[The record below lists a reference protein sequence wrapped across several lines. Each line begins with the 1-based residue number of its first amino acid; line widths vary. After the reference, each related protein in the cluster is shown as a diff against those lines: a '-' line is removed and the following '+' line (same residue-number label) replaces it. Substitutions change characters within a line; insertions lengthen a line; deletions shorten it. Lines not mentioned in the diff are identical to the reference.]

1 MIPLSDQQLED
12 LQDAIAWETAMRL
25 SDGRVLGRPG
35 KRGTISEPGDFRVR
49 ALESKLGL
57 ADKRVLELGCH
68 EGIHTV
74 QLASVAGEVVG
85 VEVRPK
91 NVVGALTRLFV
102 HDVRNARIVLGDVRD
117 LEASFG
123 TFDVLFHVG
132 VLYHLLD
139 PVEHLY
145 RVAPMADAI
154 LLDTH
159 YETPETARERSDLAY
174 EGCRYTAYLVGEGG
188 WEDSFSGVESSSR
201 WLDRE
206 ALLALVG
213 DVGFTRL
220 EVLDDRRER
229 NGARLTLLAR
239 RSP

>member
-159 YETPETARERSDLAY
+159 YETPETARSVPTLRMK
-174 EGCRYTAYLVGEGG
+174 
-188 WEDSFSGVESSSR
+188 GVATPPTSSA
-201 WLDRE
+201 RE
-206 ALLALVG
+206 AGETASPASRAAHAG
-213 DVGFTRL
+213 ST
-220 EVLDDRRER
+220 
-229 NGARLTLLAR
+229 AR
-239 RSP
+239 RCWRWSATSASLGSKCSTTDASETELA